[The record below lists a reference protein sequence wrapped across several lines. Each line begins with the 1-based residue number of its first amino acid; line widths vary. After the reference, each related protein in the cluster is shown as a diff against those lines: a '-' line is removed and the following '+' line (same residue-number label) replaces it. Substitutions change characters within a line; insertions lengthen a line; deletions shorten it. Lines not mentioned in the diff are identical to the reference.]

1 MGWLTTTR
9 WIDTK
14 CNNIE
19 EAVDLIMLDNE
30 TLNKEGAIVYKNLI
44 KEKAFAHTMVSD
56 FNNQSI
62 LYNLIQFKID
72 SVTPGDGVE
81 EFRTTTINGLILVY
95 KVEGS
100 VTYLINRNYDALK
113 LLRIL
118 CNYDGRG
125 EILEDKT
132 NMSSD
137 MFMWFV
143 KSVYNKET
151 SFTFTQED
159 QTEKDLLIESILGVR
174 SETRDE
180 NRLSAQGNTVMNLI
194 STLSFILESDK
205 INQLIIR
212 IEYSTHKVVEIKLT
226 NGGVISCDIDSYSGD
241 YESLNLNDL
250 TCKLL
255 LLVYLEIVP
264 NLKQVYY
271 NDIDSAD
278 WGKDKKEEFF
288 LNVKSELVSRLEE
301 RSKSLQ

>member
-271 NDIDSAD
+271 NDIDSDD

>member
-14 CNNIE
+14 CKSIE
-19 EAVDLIMLDNE
+19 EAVNLIMQDNE
-30 TLNKEGAIVYKNLI
+30 SMKKEGTIVYKNLV
-44 KEKAFAHTMVSD
+44 KEKAFNQTMTSE
-56 FNNQSI
+56 FNNQNI
-62 LYNLIQFKID
+62 EYNLIMFSLD
-72 SVTPGDGVE
+72 SVTPGDGAE
-81 EFRTTTINGLILVY
+81 EFRTTAINGLLLVY
-95 KVEGS
+95 KVEES
-100 VTYLINRNYDALK
+100 VKYLVNRNSDALK

-118 CNYDGRG
+118 CKYEGRG
-125 EILEDKT
+125 EIVEDKT

-143 KSVYNKET
+143 KSVYNKENT
-151 SFTFTQED
+151 FFFTQED
-159 QTEKDLLIESILGVR
+159 KTEKDLIIESILGVR

-212 IEYSTHKVVEIKLT
+212 IDYSSHEVIEIKLT
-226 NGGVISCDIDSYSGD
+226 NGGVISCDIESYSGD
-241 YESLNLNDL
+241 FESLGKNEL

-255 LLVYLEIVP
+255 LLVYLEVVP
-264 NLKQVYY
+264 NLKQIYY
-271 NDIDSAD
+271 NDIDSEN

-288 LNVKSELVSRLEE
+288 SNIKTELVNRLEE
-301 RSKSLQ
+301 RSKYL

>member
-19 EAVDLIMLDNE
+19 EAVNLIMQDNE
-30 TLNKEGAIVYKNLI
+30 ALNKEGTIVYKNLI
-44 KEKAFAHTMVSD
+44 KEKGFAQTMVGE
-56 FNNQSI
+56 FNNQNI
-62 LYNLIQFKID
+62 VYNLIKFSID

-81 EFRTTTINGLILVY
+81 EFRTTSINGLILVY
-95 KVEGS
+95 KVEDS
-100 VTYLINRNYDALK
+100 VKYLINRNYDALK

-143 KSVYNKET
+143 KSVYNKEN
-151 SFTFTQED
+151 SFFFTQEN
-159 QTEKDLLIESILGVR
+159 QTEKDLIIESILGVR

-212 IEYSTHKVVEIKLT
+212 IDYSSHEVIEIKLT
-226 NGGVISCDIDSYSGD
+226 NGGIISCDIDSYSGD
-241 YESLNLNDL
+241 YESLNTYEL
-250 TCKLL
+250 TSKLL

-271 NDIDSAD
+271 NDIDSGN
-278 WGKDKKEEFF
+278 WSKEKKEEFF
-288 LNVKSELVSRLEE
+288 LNIKSELVNRLEE
-301 RSKSLQ
+301 RSKSL